1 VKKYYNKK
9 FKPNYELAEEVSN
22 NVKRLLAPN
31 PSPFTFHGTG
41 TYIIGN
47 KEIAII
53 DPGPRI
59 ESHVENLLNII
70 DKDSIIH
77 IFITHTHADHSPA
90 AELIKKERK
99 AITYGFGPYPLDKY
113 ETKFEEGHDLNFKP
127 DIFLKDGEIIG
138 KKDWTIRAIHTP
150 GHTSNHMC
158 FGLEENS
165 ILFTGDHVM
174 GWSTTV
180 IIPPDGDMTDYIK
193 SLEKVAACE
202 YKTFF
207 PTHGAPIKEP
217 KKFVRALIGH
227 RKMREKQILDEL
239 EKTPLCIDEMVRKFY
254 KNTDKMLWPAAE
266 KSLLASLLS
275 LKKKGKL
282 ANENNKSTNSRWKL
296 I

>member
-1 VKKYYNKK
+1 MKKYYNKN
-9 FKPNYELAEEVSN
+9 FEPNYKIAEVVDT

-31 PSPFTFHGTG
+31 PSPFTFQGTG
-41 TYIIGN
+41 TYLIGN

-59 ESHVENLLNII
+59 ESHVENLLSII
-70 DKDSIIH
+70 DKDILIH

-99 AITYGFGPYPLDKY
+99 AITYGYGAYPFEKY
-113 ETKFEEGHDLNFKP
+113 DTNFEEGHDLNFKP
-127 DIFLKDGEIIG
+127 DIILKDGEVIK

-165 ILFTGDHVM
+165 ILFTGDHIM

-193 SLEKVAACE
+193 SLEKVLLFN

-207 PTHGAPIKEP
+207 PTHGAPIEEP
-217 KKFVRALIGH
+217 KRFVRALIGH
-227 RKMREKQILDEL
+227 RKMREKQILNEL
-239 EKTPLCIDEMVRKFY
+239 KKTPLYIEEMVRKFY
-254 KNTDKMLWPAAE
+254 KSTDKRLWPAAE

-275 LKKKGKL
+275 LKKKGML
-282 ANENNKSTNSRWKL
+282 SNESNKKSKSKWQLT
-296 I
+296 